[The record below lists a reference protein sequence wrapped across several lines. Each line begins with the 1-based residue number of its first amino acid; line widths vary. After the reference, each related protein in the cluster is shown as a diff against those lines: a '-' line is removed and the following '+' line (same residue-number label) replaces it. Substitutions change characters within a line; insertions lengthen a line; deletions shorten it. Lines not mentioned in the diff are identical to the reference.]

1 MALSR
6 SLSVD
11 CSASPPLWIQVQKEV
26 PAEAQTPRGENPQ
39 SYRRPWLCPGQSDC
53 SVLPPDPAL
62 GRAIHCVSQREGRI
76 FDDPRRCPI
85 PLAGIRSFRPLLH
98 QVSLYPLGGGGLP
111 LLCKVHG
118 GSWGVVHSE
127 PSQSRQAAVAGGPG
141 VGRTRVVL
149 SVGVVVTN
157 SRKPDS
163 RIHLSQDLFLL
174 LGTVCK
180 ENRHEAC
187 ATPLGGPMQR
197 VGMGRRARVWVRQHL

>member
-1 MALSR
+1 M
-6 SLSVD
+6 
-11 CSASPPLWIQVQKEV
+11 
-26 PAEAQTPRGENPQ
+26 
-39 SYRRPWLCPGQSDC
+39 
-53 SVLPPDPAL
+53 
-62 GRAIHCVSQREGRI
+62 
-76 FDDPRRCPI
+76 
-85 PLAGIRSFRPLLH
+85 
-98 QVSLYPLGGGGLP
+98 
-111 LLCKVHG
+111 
-118 GSWGVVHSE
+118 
-127 PSQSRQAAVAGGPG
+127 
-141 VGRTRVVL
+141 GRTRVVL